1 MADELS
7 STNINDIINEDDT
20 EINDDVVDKILNE
33 LENSDVTQNNNIR
46 NEDDFR
52 NSDIRNNNFKN
63 DDFDNNFDNDFDN
76 DFDNQYF
83 KKEDFGT
90 DTFKNNDNESEN
102 TISKINTILNL
113 DADYNF
119 SIFNLIFSDLKKT
132 IIVVLIMLLLNNSLI
147 VNFLYNL
154 ISKLIS
160 SKFINNNISL
170 IIRALL
176 TGILFYLSEK
186 FI

>member
-1 MADELS
+1 MKMIL
-7 STNINDIINEDDT
+7 
-20 EINDDVVDKILNE
+20 EIVIL
-33 LENSDVTQNNNIR
+33 D
-46 NEDDFR
+46 
-52 NSDIRNNNFKN
+52 
-63 DDFDNNFDNDFDN
+63 
-76 DFDNQYF
+76 
-83 KKEDFGT
+83 
-90 DTFKNNDNESEN
+90 
-102 TISKINTILNL
+102 
-113 DADYNF
+113 
-119 SIFNLIFSDLKKT
+119 LIFSDLKRT
-132 IIVVLIMLLLNNSLI
+132 IVVVLIMLLLNNSFI